1 MKDLWFPSLFSTW
14 AARPVQA
21 THAGWGAGAGDIL
34 GVILWLWSPCSALT
48 ASSSEQSQ
56 GHRGHC
62 SHTQPAF
69 SPCLF
74 LGLGFFPSC
83 LCLGFG
89 LFSPCLC
96 LGFGFFHCL
105 FLGFVFFFF
114 PSVPG
119 FWFLTIVFAGQHQ
132 LCHCF
137 SLFGAIRLHPAS
149 PGKRGIRA
157 LAMRRDGGT
166 ETAQGEIWGM
176 S

>member
-14 AARPVQA
+14 TARPVQA

-34 GVILWLWSPCSALT
+34 GVMLWLWSLCSALT

-62 SHTQPAF
+62 SHTHLPFPPVCSWVWGFFPPA
-69 SPCLF
+69 CAW
-74 LGLGFFPSC
+74 GLGFFPPVCAWVLVFSTVC
-83 LCLGFG
+83 SWG
-89 LFSPCLC
+89 L
-96 LGFGFFHCL
+96 
-105 FLGFVFFFF
+105 FFFF

-137 SLFGAIRLHPAS
+137 SLFGAIRLHLAS

>member
-14 AARPVQA
+14 TARPVQA

-105 FLGFVFFFF
+105 FLGFVFFFPLCAWVLVFDHRFCRAASALPLLF
-114 PSVPG
+114 PL
-119 FWFLTIVFAGQHQ
+119 WCHQ
-132 LCHCF
+132 
-137 SLFGAIRLHPAS
+137 AS
-149 PGKRGIRA
+149 PSIPWKKR
-157 LAMRRDGGT
+157 D
-166 ETAQGEIWGM
+166 
-176 S
+176 

>member
-1 MKDLWFPSLFSTW
+1 MGCW
-14 AARPVQA
+14 
-21 THAGWGAGAGDIL
+21 GWGHFGCDAVALVPLLSTHSQLFRAVAG
-34 GVILWLWSPCSALT
+34 T
-48 ASSSEQSQ
+48 Q
-56 GHRGHC
+56 GTLFPH
-62 SHTQPAF
+62 SPAF

-74 LGLGFFPSC
+74 LGLGFFPPAC
-83 LCLGFG
+83 AWGLGFFPPVCAWVLVFSTAFSWG
-89 LFSPCLC
+89 L
-96 LGFGFFHCL
+96 
-105 FLGFVFFFF
+105 FFF